1 MMSRPYRLP
10 LSLEGSLVTAFFIAS
25 AGRRMPMQAGN
36 ENTGSQKVAFTVNEF
51 CEIYGI
57 SRSLTYTEL
66 RAGRLTAR
74 KIGRRTIILKTD
86 ADAWLGSLP
95 SAGAAA

>member
-1 MMSRPYRLP
+1 
-10 LSLEGSLVTAFFIAS
+10 
-25 AGRRMPMQAGN
+25 MQAGN